1 MLFFSCYHKRTK
13 YLKIL
18 IFICTSKP
26 ILFDLYSLLRSFYQP
41 RKDQSVE
48 LSGTG
53 TQNMEEYH
61 ACQNLL
67 VIVANVLGGKKL
79 ESACLSPLDVEISSL
94 IKWERSLL

>member
-1 MLFFSCYHKRTK
+1 MLF
-13 YLKIL
+13 
-18 IFICTSKP
+18 
-26 ILFDLYSLLRSFYQP
+26 RSFYQP
-41 RKDQSVE
+41 RKDQSLEVT
-48 LSGTG
+48 GTG

-94 IKWERSLL
+94 IKWERSLLTECLL